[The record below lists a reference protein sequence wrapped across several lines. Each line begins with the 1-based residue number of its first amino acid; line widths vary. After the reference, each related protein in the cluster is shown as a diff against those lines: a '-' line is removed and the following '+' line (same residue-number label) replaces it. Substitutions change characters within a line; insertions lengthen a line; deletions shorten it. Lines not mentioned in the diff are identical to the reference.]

1 MAFNKKRGIVPPSA
15 KTGLGKQSMREEIE
29 AKQLKKIIFF
39 LENPQIYGKE
49 NDSLLVELL

>member
-29 AKQLKKIIFF
+29 AKHLKKFF
-39 LENPQIYGKE
+39 SSENPQIYGEE